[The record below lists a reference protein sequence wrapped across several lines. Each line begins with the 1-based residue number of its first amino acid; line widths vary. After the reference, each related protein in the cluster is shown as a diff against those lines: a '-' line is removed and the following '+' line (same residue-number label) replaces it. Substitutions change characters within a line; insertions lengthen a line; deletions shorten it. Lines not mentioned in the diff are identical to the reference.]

1 MTETRLIV
9 YHKHPSSA
17 RTLFLNLKG
26 TVCLFEGILE
36 SSKVTVPPPEM
47 ETVAA
52 RSLITA
58 TEETLG
64 LASGSLEM
72 QTEFFA
78 EVDSEQNHISTYLA
92 RLTSLDAPLDA
103 VAQADGSLISITEA
117 RGLPPAEL
125 NLLRLAYSFIM
136 E

>member
-26 TVCLFEGILE
+26 TVCLFEGLLE
-36 SSKVTVPPPEM
+36 SSEVTVPPPEM
-47 ETVAA
+47 ETAA
-52 RSLITA
+52 SSLITA
-58 TEETLG
+58 TEEKLG

-72 QTEFFA
+72 QTEFVA
-78 EVDSEQNHISTYLA
+78 EVDSEQKHISTYLA
-92 RLTSLDAPLDA
+92 RLTSLDAPLAA

>member
-26 TVCLFEGILE
+26 TVCLFEGVPE
-36 SSKVTVPPPEM
+36 SSEVTVPSPEM
-47 ETVAA
+47 ETAA
-52 RSLITA
+52 AQSLITA
-58 TEETLG
+58 TEARLG

-72 QTEFFA
+72 EGEFVA
-78 EVDSEQNHISTYLA
+78 EVDNEQEHISTYLA

-117 RGLPPAEL
+117 RGLPSAEL